1 MILNDQ
7 LDNEKM
13 SFVYQID
20 LFKDDLEE
28 MEENY
33 LRLTREHRD
42 KSKVNF
48 LEKKY
53 PKIKT
58 NKLFRLLDLRPTE
71 TRLRPNTG
79 RL

>member
-42 KSKVNF
+42 KSKVSL
-48 LEKKY
+48 LEKSHFSKQ
-53 PKIKT
+53 KT
-58 NKLFRLLDLRPTE
+58 DQPFSPFRPT
-71 TRLRPNTG
+71 TN
-79 RL
+79 